1 MWALL
6 FDMLI
11 KIASFSLLKVLGSS
25 KGVFSPMQ
33 LGSLW
38 RELVKPHSLPPALP
52 PPFLWEERQHLDARA
67 GCTLSASFACL
78 GSACP
83 WERML
88 CFCPMWGVLCMP
100 SCVRDG
106 VTRGLSW
113 QHSHVNCGPNPHPS
127 CKHQRGCYSRWVRA
141 TLWTLLFFLCIVT
154 GIEKR
159 EVYL

>member
-1 MWALL
+1 
-6 FDMLI
+6 MLI
-11 KIASFSLLKVLGSS
+11 KIASFPLLKVLGSS

-88 CFCPMWGVLCMP
+88 YCTLSEWPQASAPCGEFCACPVVSGMEWQGVCHGNTATLTVDP
-100 SCVRDG
+100 THTPAVSI
-106 VTRGLSW
+106 RGDVIQAGLE
-113 QHSHVNCGPNPHPS
+113 QHCGPYFS
-127 CKHQRGCYSRWVRA
+127 FYA
-141 TLWTLLFFLCIVT
+141 L
-154 GIEKR
+154 
-159 EVYL
+159 